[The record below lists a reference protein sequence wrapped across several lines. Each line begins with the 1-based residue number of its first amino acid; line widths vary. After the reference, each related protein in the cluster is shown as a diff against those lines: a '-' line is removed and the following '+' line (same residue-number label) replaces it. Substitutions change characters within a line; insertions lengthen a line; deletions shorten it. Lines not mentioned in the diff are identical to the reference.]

1 MTYQEEM
8 YAHLVHGGDPQVLID
23 EFMKELEE
31 AKKQAEKQLARE
43 KEAEAAA
50 KQFEEKRKIAR
61 EKAVTALKEYLPLV
75 VKNVKEEDADNAVT
89 AVVKGLEITKGAQKY
104 SDWDVIDLMALVN
117 TIFE

>member
-1 MTYQEEM
+1 MLDIEQLLREGKTYNDIERMVTAQM
-8 YAHLVHGGDPQVLID
+8 HAAQKKID
-23 EFMKELEE
+23 K
-31 AKKQAEKQLARE
+31 E

-61 EKAVTALKEYLPLV
+61 ERVVAALKEYLPLV
-75 VKNVKEEDADNAVT
+75 VENVKEEDVDNAVT